1 MLYRSGECYL
11 ARLGGMGAFSIPAR
25 RGLRAFFLIFDGSQ
39 TSAFFFT
46 TAPHSVHLNR
56 PFFGF
61 FLATPFLQP
70 I

>member
-1 MLYRSGECYL
+1 MLSRSSWGHG
-11 ARLGGMGAFSIPAR
+11 RFFSFPAR
-25 RGLRAFFLIFDGSQ
+25 TRLRVYFLILDGSQ

-61 FLATPFLQP
+61 FLEAPFLHP